1 MKKEFSKIH
10 NIGMFDGKFP
20 VADDI
25 DFCNDEIA
33 EMFGVSDAEQLD
45 TKTVIKNGLAGNEL
59 VGPFESVSDFMRNLY
74 EDD

>member
-20 VADDI
+20 VEDDI

-33 EMFGVSDAEQLD
+33 EMFGVSANSGPEPIQHAETTQERGR
-45 TKTVIKNGLAGNEL
+45 TCQPNQSQN
-59 VGPFESVSDFMRNLY
+59 NL
-74 EDD
+74 